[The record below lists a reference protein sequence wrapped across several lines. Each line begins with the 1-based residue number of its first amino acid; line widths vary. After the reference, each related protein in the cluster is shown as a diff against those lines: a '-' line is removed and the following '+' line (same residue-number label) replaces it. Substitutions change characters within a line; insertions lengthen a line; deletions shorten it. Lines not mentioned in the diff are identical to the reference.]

1 MKSAAPPP
9 LNALRAFEAFAR
21 HGGMTAAAAELC
33 VTHGAVS
40 RQVAALQDHLGVTL
54 VVGPRHRLTLTP
66 TGAALAARL
75 TGAFSVIGD
84 AVEAARRDERREIE
98 ISCLGT
104 FALKWLIPRL
114 PGFMALH
121 PEIRVKVSESWAPAD
136 FARDRI
142 DGAIRIFN
150 PGQGAK
156 RQEITPF
163 LRQYQGPVAAPALT
177 PPGITLEAL
186 GRLPRLHASTFRES
200 WAIWSALVEVRLP
213 SVDPS
218 REFQHNNSMIEAAAA
233 GLGVAIVPWAFV
245 APDITAG
252 RLVAPF
258 GFAERPSQFVFLRPE
273 GRPDASVD
281 AFRDWLVAEGSISP
295 GPPIPSTG
303 PAAGTRPAPRPGAP
317 PSTGR
322 G

>member
-40 RQVAALQDHLGVTL
+40 RQVAALQDHLGVAL

-66 TGAALAARL
+66 AGAELASRL
-75 TGAFSVIGD
+75 TGAFTAIAE
-84 AVEAARRDERREIE
+84 AVETARSDPRREIE

-114 PGFMALH
+114 PAFMARH
-121 PEIRVKVSESWAPAD
+121 PDIRVKVSESYAPID
-136 FARDRI
+136 FARSPI

-150 PGQGAK
+150 PDQTVR

-163 LRQYQGPVAAPALT
+163 LTQYQGPVAAPSII
-177 PPGITLEAL
+177 PPGMNLDAM

-200 WAIWSALVEVRLP
+200 WTVWSDLVGVRLP
-213 SVDPS
+213 RVQS

-245 APDITAG
+245 APDIATG

-258 GFAERPSQFVFLRPE
+258 GFAERPSKFVFLRPE

-281 AFRDWLVAEGSISP
+281 AFRDWLVAEGVVSP
-295 GPPIPSTG
+295 PPPIPSTG
-303 PAAGTRPAPRPGAP
+303 PAG
-317 PSTGR
+317 
-322 G
+322 

>member
-40 RQVAALQDHLGVTL
+40 RQVAALQDHLGVAL
-54 VVGPRHRLTLTP
+54 VVGPRHRLALTP
-66 TGAALAARL
+66 AGAELAARL
-75 TGAFSVIGD
+75 TGAFTAISD
-84 AVEAARRDERREIE
+84 AVETARRDDRREIE

-121 PEIRVKVSESWAPAD
+121 PEIRVKVSESYAPAD
-136 FARDRI
+136 FFRSAV

-150 PGQGAK
+150 PGQGAA

-163 LRQYQGPVAAPALT
+163 LAQYQGPVGAPAIT
-177 PPGITLEAL
+177 PLGITIEAM

-200 WAIWSALVEVRLP
+200 WTVWSELVGVCLP
-213 SVDPS
+213 EARS

-233 GLGVAIVPWAFV
+233 GMGVAIVPWAFV
-245 APDITAG
+245 APDIQAG

-258 GFAERPSQFVFLRPE
+258 GFAERPSMFVFLRPK

-281 AFRDWLVAEGSISP
+281 AFRDWLVAEGSVSP
-295 GPPIPSTG
+295 SAPIPSTG
-303 PAAGTRPAPRPGAP
+303 PGD
-317 PSTGR
+317 
-322 G
+322 

>member
-1 MKSAAPPP
+1 MKSVAPPP

-21 HGGMTAAAAELC
+21 HGAMTAAASELC

-40 RQVAALQDHLGVTL
+40 RQVAALQDHLGVAL

-66 TGAALAARL
+66 AGSELAARL
-75 TGAFSVIGD
+75 TGAFATIAD
-84 AVEAARRDERREIE
+84 AVNNARRDERREIE

-121 PEIRVKVSESWAPAD
+121 PDIRVKVSESYAAVD
-136 FARDRI
+136 FARDRL

-150 PGQGAK
+150 PGQAPA
-156 RQEITPF
+156 RQEATPF
-163 LRQYQGPVAAPALT
+163 LRQYQGPVGAPTVT
-177 PPGITLEAL
+177 PPGMSIETL

-200 WAIWSALVEVRLP
+200 WAVWSELVGVSLP
-213 SVDPS
+213 PAPQE

-233 GLGVAIVPWAFV
+233 GMGAAIAPWAFV
-245 APDITAG
+245 APDVTAG

-258 GFAERPSQFVFLRPE
+258 GFAERPSKFVFLRPE
-273 GRPDASVD
+273 RRPDASVD
-281 AFRDWLVAEGSISP
+281 AFRDWLVAEGSVSP
-295 GPPIPSTG
+295 PPPIPSTG
-303 PAAGTRPAPRPGAP
+303 PGD
-317 PSTGR
+317 
-322 G
+322 

>member
-1 MKSAAPPP
+1 MKPAAPPP

-40 RQVAALQDHLGVTL
+40 RQVAALQDQLGVAL

-66 TGAALAARL
+66 AGAELAGRL
-75 TGAFSVIGD
+75 TGAFATISD
-84 AVEAARRDERREIE
+84 AVDAARRDERREIE

-114 PGFMALH
+114 PGFMAQH
-121 PEIRVKVSESWAPAD
+121 PEIRVRVSESYAAVD
-136 FARDRI
+136 FARTRI

-150 PGQGAK
+150 PGQEAK
-156 RQEITPF
+156 RQEVTPF
-163 LRQYQGPVAAPALT
+163 LPQYQGPVGAPDVT
-177 PPGITLEAL
+177 PAGMSIETL

-200 WAIWSALVEVRLP
+200 WDVWSELVGLRLP
-213 SVDPS
+213 PAPQE

-233 GLGVAIVPWAFV
+233 GLGAAIAPWAFV
-245 APDITAG
+245 APDIATG

-258 GFAERPSQFVFLRPE
+258 GFAERPSKFVFLRPE
-273 GRPDASVD
+273 GHPDASVD
-281 AFRDWLVAEGSISP
+281 AFRDWLVAEGAVSP
-295 GPPIPSTG
+295 APPIPSTG
-303 PAAGTRPAPRPGAP
+303 PAD
-317 PSTGR
+317 
-322 G
+322 

>member
-40 RQVAALQDHLGVTL
+40 RQVAALQDHLGVAL

-66 TGAALAARL
+66 AGAELAARL
-75 TGAFSVIGD
+75 SVAFATITD
-84 AVEAARRDERREIE
+84 AVDAARRDERREIE

-121 PEIRVKVSESWAPAD
+121 PEIRVKVSESYAVVD
-136 FARDRI
+136 FAKGRI

-150 PGQGAK
+150 PGQEAK

-163 LRQYQGPVAAPALT
+163 LPQYQGPIGAPDVT
-177 PPGITLEAL
+177 PPGMTIEAM
-186 GRLPRLHASTFRES
+186 GQLPRLHASTFRES
-200 WAIWSALVEVRLP
+200 WMVWSDLVGVRLP
-213 SVDPS
+213 TTHQS

-233 GLGVAIVPWAFV
+233 GMGVAIAPWAFV
-245 APDITAG
+245 APDIVTG

-258 GFAERPSQFVFLRPE
+258 GFAERPSKFVFLRPE

-281 AFRDWLVAEGSISP
+281 AFRDWLVAEGSVSP
-295 GPPIPSTG
+295 SPPIPSTG
-303 PAAGTRPAPRPGAP
+303 PAG
-317 PSTGR
+317 
-322 G
+322 

>member
-1 MKSAAPPP
+1 MKSVAPPP

-40 RQVAALQDHLGVTL
+40 RQVAALQDHLGVPL

-66 TGAALAARL
+66 AGAELAARL
-75 TGAFSVIGD
+75 SGAFTTIND
-84 AVEAARRDERREIE
+84 AVASARRDERREIE

-121 PEIRVKVSESWAPAD
+121 PEIRVKVSESYAAID
-136 FARDRI
+136 FAKARV
-142 DGAIRIFN
+142 DGAIRILN
-150 PGQGAK
+150 PGEAPK
-156 RQEITPF
+156 RQEATPF
-163 LRQYQGPVAAPALT
+163 LPQYQGPVGAPTVT
-177 PPGITLEAL
+177 PPGMTIEAL

-200 WAIWSALVEVRLP
+200 WAVWSELVGVPLP
-213 SVDPS
+213 PAPQE
-218 REFQHNNSMIEAAAA
+218 REFQHNNSMVEAAAA
-233 GLGVAIVPWAFV
+233 GMGAAIAPWAFV
-245 APDITAG
+245 APDIAAG

-258 GFAERPSQFVFLRPE
+258 GFAERPSRFVFQRPE

-303 PAAGTRPAPRPGAP
+303 PAD
-317 PSTGR
+317 
-322 G
+322 

>member
-1 MKSAAPPP
+1 MKSVAPPP

-21 HGGMTAAAAELC
+21 HGGMTAAASELC

-40 RQVAALQDHLGVTL
+40 RQVAALQDHLGVAL
-54 VVGPRHRLTLTP
+54 VVGPRNRLTLTP
-66 TGAALAARL
+66 AGAELAQRL
-75 TGAFSVIGD
+75 TGAFSTIAE
-84 AVEAARRDERREIE
+84 AVETARRDERREIE

-121 PEIRVKVSESWAPAD
+121 PEIRVKVSESYAAVD
-136 FARDRI
+136 FGRDRV

-150 PGQGAK
+150 PGQDAR

-163 LRQYQGPVAAPALT
+163 LPQYQGPVGAPSVT
-177 PPGITLEAL
+177 PPGMTLEAM

-200 WAIWSALVEVRLP
+200 WTVWSELVGVRLP
-213 SVDPS
+213 EARS

-233 GLGVAIVPWAFV
+233 GMGVAIVPWAFV
-245 APDITAG
+245 APDVQAG
-252 RLVAPF
+252 RLVAPC
-258 GFAERPSQFVFLRPE
+258 GFAERPSRFVFLRPE
-273 GRPDASVD
+273 GRPDVSVD
-281 AFRDWLVAEGSISP
+281 AFRDWLVAEGSVSP

-303 PAAGTRPAPRPGAP
+303 PAG
-317 PSTGR
+317 
-322 G
+322 